1 MFFEQ
6 ADGYVVVQRV
16 IPTLQAHE
24 VGVRAGW
31 VVRSIDRGG
40 ERINLV
46 GMSRDEIIA
55 AIEADPHGAAAR
67 RFTQLV
73 MMGAAEYAA

>member
-1 MFFEQ
+1 MPNETTT
-6 ADGYVVVQRV
+6 AAKILV
-16 IPTLQAHE
+16 ILNH
-24 VGVRAGW
+24 
-31 VVRSIDRGG
+31 SIDFMADKAG
-40 ERINLV
+40 V
-46 GMSRDEIIA
+46 SRDEIIA